1 MKSYK
6 VIIAIIALSLAAG
19 LFGGYRIWGTK
30 DKGKVDIKQ
39 LLHTLEEEIGR
50 IEQKNKDLVAS
61 IEASK
66 GEIQAS
72 EAIRKENQGLKDQ
85 LQNALQEKTGL
96 ESSLAELRAKETDAK
111 KQAAGEQELR
121 TMLDN
126 LKGQITALESR
137 NRDLADR
144 FQKAERENAEK
155 EGQLAQMRNELAEA
169 NEKASKGEKLQLMSD
184 DLNARISA
192 LEKENREL
200 KSVIDNVS
208 EITQRKQE
216 AR

>member
-85 LQNALQEKTGL
+85 LQNALQEKTVL

-121 TMLDN
+121 TMLDD

-192 LEKENREL
+192 LEKENRDL
-200 KSVIDNVS
+200 KAVIDNVS

>member
-1 MKSYK
+1 MKNYK

-85 LQNALQEKTGL
+85 LQNALQEKTVL
-96 ESSLAELRAKETDAK
+96 DSSLAELKAKETDAK

-169 NEKASKGEKLQLMSD
+169 DEKASKGEKLQLMSD

-192 LEKENREL
+192 LEKENRDL
-200 KSVIDNVS
+200 KAVIDNVS